1 MNIEG
6 LLATL
11 STDRVLPWTTA
22 AREFG
27 LPSVPDALTRAALA
41 AHGLVVTDFEAK
53 RTAGAQNMERVLVV
67 CITTDPDP
75 TGYPWHTLVQFLGL
89 AAGRR
94 KLGVQPDPRFWDAH
108 PHKNVKG
115 DASKG
120 QRFKAGVYGDGF
132 WDEYGPDGHIRTWV
146 LEYSSGEQPRNL
158 IADKVR
164 AYGRQPQFWFTDS
177 PAHAD
182 TIKRAFREVLPG
194 FKDLRVEVVCWPG
207 DRTDGDDGRLSL
219 APRKEKVGAS
229 PAAPLTE
236 STEPA
241 VSVSPD
247 VGTGQP
253 LTLDAFLRA
262 GHLLKPGEV
271 AEALAVDVPRVGQMA
286 RELEALLGM
295 KLERHGKD
303 RRFTTAAVGVL
314 RRAQTRAGMGVTFE
328 VALRDELVTLG
339 LVAAAGHDEAV
350 QVGPPSAGEQ
360 AIGAVEH
367 LVPTAAGLDARLAR
381 EKEREEHRTAA
392 SQKDRDEQ
400 RDLLRSQT
408 LANKVMRELNEQSH
422 ELYLMRETQL
432 NEIRKLT
439 LQQRALRS
447 DRRTFL
453 WMLAAAVGAVLL
465 VQCLSWLV
473 SRLG

>member
-41 AHGLVVTDFEAK
+41 AHGLVVKDFEAK

-75 TGYPWHTLVQFLGL
+75 TGYPWHTVVQFLGL

-94 KLGVQPDPRFWDAH
+94 KLGVQPDPRFWDSH
-108 PHKNVKG
+108 PHRNVVG
-115 DASKG
+115 DPSRG
-120 QRFKAGVYGDGF
+120 QQFKTGAFGDGL
-132 WDEYGPDGHIRTWV
+132 WYEYGPDGLIRTWV
-146 LEYSSGEQPRNL
+146 LEYSSGELPRKL
-158 IADKVR
+158 VAGKVR

-177 PAHAD
+177 PAHAK
-182 TIKRAFREVLPG
+182 TIQQVFREVWPD
-194 FKDLRVEVVCWPG
+194 FEDLRVEVVCWPG
-207 DRTDGDDGRLSL
+207 DRTDGDDGRLSP

-241 VSVSPD
+241 VSASPD
-247 VGTGQP
+247 VGTGQS

-303 RRFTTAAVGVL
+303 RRFTTAAAGVL

-339 LVAAAGHDEAV
+339 LVAAAGRDEAV
-350 QVGPPSAGEQ
+350 QVVLQRAGEQ

-367 LVPTAAGLDARLAR
+367 LVYTAERLDAWLTR
-381 EKEREEHRTAA
+381 EQEREERRAA
-392 SQKDRDEQ
+392 AVQKDRDEQ
-400 RDLLRSQT
+400 RDLLRAQM
-408 LANKVMRELNEQSH
+408 LANKLTKELVEQLHEQNVLREK
-422 ELYLMRETQL
+422 QL
-432 NEIRKLT
+432 DEVRKLT
-439 LQQRALRS
+439 LQQRAS
-447 DRRTFL
+447 QSERRTFV

-465 VQCLSWLV
+465 VQGVTWVV